1 MRWESLREQG
11 MAGAGLRAAH
21 EGLVGRKGRTLRL
34 SASAGG
40 TPRWGVLAVLQFGEG
55 VRSSDLKPC
64 RVVKCIFDIQKLR
77 GMGLVH
83 PVFPQTQMTKS
94 LITTSFCDFLSLKM

>member
-1 MRWESLREQG
+1 MGIFERAGHGRGWAEGSTRGTGWEERQDTAFVSWCWWDTQ
-11 MAGAGLRAAH
+11 
-21 EGLVGRKGRTLRL
+21 VG
-34 SASAGG
+34 
-40 TPRWGVLAVLQFGEG
+40 GVLAVLQFGEG
-55 VRSSDLKPC
+55 VRNSDLKPC
-64 RVVKCIFDIQKLR
+64 GVVKCIFDIQKLR